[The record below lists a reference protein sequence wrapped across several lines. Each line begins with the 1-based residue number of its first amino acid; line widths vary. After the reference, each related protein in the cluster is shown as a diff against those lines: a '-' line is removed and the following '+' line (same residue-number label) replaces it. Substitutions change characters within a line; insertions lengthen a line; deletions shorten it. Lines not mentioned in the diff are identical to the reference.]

1 MFWKKPKIDNEK
13 LDDIG
18 KLLLKSAALTDE
30 EIQKA
35 ININH
40 QASYN
45 TLRAN
50 ITKETLKRSEASD
63 NWFAIW
69 SIARYAVPLMTF
81 LAIITLST
89 FWILD
94 SHIQEVTTT
103 NTNFSSYLPNEI
115 ELVPITACSI
125 SSKTECIVSSNDVIS
140 IVFQETREIKN
151 EPSK

>member
-1 MFWKKPKIDNEK
+1 MFWKKPKIDNQK
-13 LDDIG
+13 LDGIG
-18 KLLLKSAALTDE
+18 KLLLKSATLTDE

-35 ININH
+35 INH

-45 TLRAN
+45 KLRAN
-50 ITKETLKRSEASD
+50 ITKETLKHSEASD

-81 LAIITLST
+81 LAIVTLSA
-89 FWILD
+89 FWVLD
-94 SHIQEVTTT
+94 SHIQEVTKIT
-103 NTNFSSYLPNEI
+103 NSNFSNYLPNEI
-115 ELVPITACSI
+115 ELAPITACSI

-151 EPSK
+151 EPAK